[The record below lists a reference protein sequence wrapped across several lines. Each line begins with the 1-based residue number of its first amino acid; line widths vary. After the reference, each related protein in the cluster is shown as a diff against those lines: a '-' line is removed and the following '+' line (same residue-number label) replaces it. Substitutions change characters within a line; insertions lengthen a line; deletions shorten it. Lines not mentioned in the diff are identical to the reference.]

1 MVVSEQPLCEIV
13 ELEAPELP
21 LVSPRGIVELAPHT
35 PPVQLFY
42 RIEGRGSFVPQ
53 AIHSRASSRLIRS
66 GSSIT
71 PGI

>member
-42 RIEGRGSFVPQ
+42 RIEVAGM
-53 AIHSRASSRLIRS
+53 IHSRASSRLIRT
-66 GSSIT
+66 G
-71 PGI
+71 PVRG

>member
-42 RIEGRGSFVPQ
+42 RIEVAGDRKSVV
-53 AIHSRASSRLIRS
+53 
-66 GSSIT
+66 
-71 PGI
+71 

>member
-1 MVVSEQPLCEIV
+1 MVVSEQPLCEVV

-42 RIEGRGSFVPQ
+42 RIEVAGMTRIFRSAGDPQ
-53 AIHSRASSRLIRS
+53 PHDTNNSAIGMRR
-66 GSSIT
+66 
-71 PGI
+71 